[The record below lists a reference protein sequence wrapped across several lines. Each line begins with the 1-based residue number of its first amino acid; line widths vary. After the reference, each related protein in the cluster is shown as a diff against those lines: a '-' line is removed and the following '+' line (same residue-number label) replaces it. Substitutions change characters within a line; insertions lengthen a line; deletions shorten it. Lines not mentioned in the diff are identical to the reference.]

1 MPGLHE
7 IQEPKPA
14 HFESILQH
22 ALFQS
27 NADFAVSLSCIVVL
41 CAQYSFTIIR
51 RDVLPDLLRTAHS
64 AYAA

>member
-1 MPGLHE
+1 MSGLHE

-27 NADFAVSLSCIVVL
+27 NADFAVSLSCIGLLV
-41 CAQYSFTIIR
+41 AQHSFTIIR
-51 RDVLPDLLRTAHS
+51 RDVLPDLLRTANS